1 MQNLITINNGDRA
14 LADSDL
20 SPAYLLIS
28 HGSRDFR
35 SQLALEQLT
44 RLIRIQIESQPD
56 AIEYP
61 IVNTATLEFNSL
73 PLYQQIQQFA
83 KDALSLGYQQ
93 LQLLPLFLLPGVHV
107 TEDIP
112 QALALAQTLIGEEIS
127 ITQLPCLGTNIDL
140 VKLWANRL
148 AGIEADAKVLL
159 SHGTRRLGG
168 NWVVEATA
176 QQLGALTAYCSVS
189 PSLDNRI
196 AMLAAADGQQIVIL
210 PHVLFDGAIMDAIAS
225 QVTRLQQQLPQ
236 VQLILEQ
243 PLGATADLANLIV
256 ARMKL

>member
-1 MQNLITINNGDRA
+1 MQNFTTINPTSA
-14 LADSDL
+14 KPDL
-20 SPAYLLIS
+20 FSAYLLTT

-44 RLIRIQIESQPD
+44 KLIRIEIETQPD

-61 IVNTATLEFNSL
+61 IVNTGTLEFNSL
-73 PLYQQIQQFA
+73 PLSQQIQQFA
-83 KDALSLGYQQ
+83 KEALVLGYQR

-112 QALALAQTLIGEEIS
+112 QAIASAQTLMGEEIL

-140 VKLWANRL
+140 VKLWTNRL
-148 AGIEADAKVLL
+148 VGICADATVLL
-159 SHGTRRLGG
+159 SHGTRRSGG
-168 NWVVEATA
+168 NRIVETTA
-176 QQLGALTAYCSVS
+176 QQLSALTAYCSVS

-196 AMLAAADGQQIVIL
+196 TMLAKAKCKRIVIL

-243 PLGATADLANLIV
+243 PLGATADLAKLIV
-256 ARMKL
+256 AGMKSP